1 MINLLYAGNDRVFDG
16 LLFSLV
22 SLTKHT
28 KEPIHAYILTMDLT
42 NQNKDWK
49 PISKQQ
55 IDVISDVIK
64 KTNSQNVIE
73 VIDVTEIYLKN
84 FSNSKNQNTRCTP
97 YTLLRLIAPDLAEL
111 ETLDKILYLDTD
123 TIINNDIS
131 VLYNEDISNFEV
143 GVVRDILP
151 RNRWYF
157 RNYFNAGMLLIN
169 LNEVRKSN
177 AFNKSAVLCLS
188 KKMSFA
194 DQDALNKTIKKRR
207 MLNYKYNWF
216 RKHCKYYDDI
226 VVHHFC
232 DARNVDNK
240 NERIK
245 PWHTEKFL
253 KAFPMYSSLV
263 SEVQDIKKQNN
274 L

>member
-16 LLFSLV
+16 LLFSLL

-49 PISKQQ
+49 PISKRQ
-55 IDVISDVIK
+55 IDILNNAIK
-64 KTNSQNVIE
+64 KANPQNTIE
-73 VIDVTEIYLKN
+73 TIDVTEMYLSKLDGGA
-84 FSNSKNQNTRCTP
+84 NSKNIFTP
-97 YTLLRLIAPDLAEL
+97 YAMLRLFAPEL
-111 ETLDKILYLDTD
+111 KELNNIDKILYLDAD

-131 VLYNEDISNFEV
+131 VLYNEDISNFEA

-157 RNYFNAGMLLIN
+157 HNYFNSGMMLIN
-169 LNEVRKSN
+169 LTKVRETKAFEKS
-177 AFNKSAVLCLS
+177 VELS
-188 KKMSFA
+188 YTKKMFFT
-194 DQDALNKTIKKRR
+194 DQDALNKNIKKRK

-232 DARNVDNK
+232 DARDVDNK
-240 NERIK
+240 KERIK

>member
-49 PISKQQ
+49 PIPKRQ
-55 IDVISDVIK
+55 IDILNNAIK
-64 KTNSQNVIE
+64 KANPQNTIE
-73 VIDVTEIYLKN
+73 TIDVTEMYLSKLDGGA
-84 FSNSKNQNTRCTP
+84 NSKNTFTP
-97 YTLLRLIAPDLAEL
+97 YAMLRLFAPEL
-111 ETLDKILYLDTD
+111 KELNNIDKILYLDAD

-131 VLYNEDISNFEV
+131 VLYNEDISNFEA

-157 RNYFNAGMLLIN
+157 HNYFNSGMMLIN
-169 LNEVRKSN
+169 LTKVRETKAFEKS
-177 AFNKSAVLCLS
+177 VELS
-188 KKMSFA
+188 YTKKMFFT
-194 DQDALNKTIKKRR
+194 DQDALNKNIKKRK

-240 NERIK
+240 KERIK

-253 KAFPMYSSLV
+253 KAFPMYSELV
-263 SEVQDIKKQNN
+263 NEVQDIKKQNN